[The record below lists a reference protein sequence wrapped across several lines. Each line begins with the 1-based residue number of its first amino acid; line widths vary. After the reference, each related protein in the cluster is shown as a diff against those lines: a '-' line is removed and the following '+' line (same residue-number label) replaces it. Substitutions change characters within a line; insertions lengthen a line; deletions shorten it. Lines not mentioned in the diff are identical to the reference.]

1 VPKNLSWVEDPYHDL
16 SWNWRLH
23 NMDYIVTLT
32 RAFERTGN
40 TAYLKRV
47 EDLILDWISDNTR
60 YIIARLANLVRMEF
74 Y

>member
-1 VPKNLSWVEDPYHDL
+1 
-16 SWNWRLH
+16 
-23 NMDYIVTLT
+23 MDYIVTLT